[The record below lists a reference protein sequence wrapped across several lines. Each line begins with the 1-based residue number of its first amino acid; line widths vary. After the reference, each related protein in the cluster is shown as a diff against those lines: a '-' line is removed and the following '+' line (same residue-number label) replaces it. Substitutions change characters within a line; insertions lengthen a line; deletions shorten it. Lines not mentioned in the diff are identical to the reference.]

1 MMMNESY
8 EVRLRNLVNAGVHTS
23 VQVRFEYM

>member
-1 MMMNESY
+1 MMNESY
-8 EVRLRNLVNAGVHTS
+8 EVRLCNLVNAGVHTS